1 MSFLSDIAEL
11 AKAGYKP
18 QDVKDLLNLS
28 KPQENLKTEVQPA
41 AGKTPP
47 AGGQPATGET
57 PPGGTGDSKNI
68 TEPDKGAASAPKAS
82 EQPDPEPDYKALYE
96 AEQEKVKA
104 LQIKNN
110 NADVSQNITVK
121 EEDLLEAIK
130 SFC

>member
-1 MSFLSDIAEL
+1 MSFLNDIAAL
-11 AKAGYKP
+11 AKAGYTP

-28 KPQENLKTEVQPA
+28 KPQENLKSEAQPA
-41 AGKTPP
+41 EQERAPRAEST
-47 AGGQPATGET
+47 QPHAE
-57 PPGGTGDSKNI
+57 SAQII
-68 TEPDKGAASAPKAS
+68 TEPDKGAETPPKES
-82 EQPDPEPDYKALYE
+82 SQPEPEPDYKALYE

-121 EEDLLEAIK
+121 ENDLLEAIK

>member
-1 MSFLSDIAEL
+1 MSFITDIAAL
-11 AKAGYKP
+11 AKAGYTP

-28 KPQENLKTEVQPA
+28 KPQENLKSEAQPA
-41 AGKTPP
+41 EQERTPH
-47 AGGQPATGET
+47 AESTQPHTE
-57 PPGGTGDSKNI
+57 SVQII
-68 TEPDKGAASAPKAS
+68 TEPDKGAASAPKES
-82 EQPDPEPDYKALYE
+82 EQPEPEPDYKALYE

-121 EEDLLEAIK
+121 ENDLLEAIK

>member
-1 MSFLSDIAEL
+1 MSFITDIAAL
-11 AKAGYKP
+11 AKAGYTP

-28 KPQENLKTEVQPA
+28 KPQENLKPEVQPA
-41 AGKTPP
+41 VS
-47 AGGQPATGET
+47 ET
-57 PPGGTGDSKNI
+57 PLAEVSQII
-68 TEPDKGAASAPKAS
+68 TEPDKGAETLPKES
-82 EQPDPEPDYKALYE
+82 SQPEPEPDYKALYE

-121 EEDLLEAIK
+121 ESDLLEAIK

>member
-1 MSFLSDIAEL
+1 MSFLNDIATL
-11 AKAGYKP
+11 AKAGYTA

-28 KPQENLKTEVQPA
+28 KPQENLKSEVQPV
-41 AGKTPP
+41 KN
-47 AGGQPATGET
+47 ET
-57 PPGGTGDSKNI
+57 PLAEVSQII
-68 TEPDKGAASAPKAS
+68 TEPDKGAEVSPKES
-82 EQPDPEPDYKALYE
+82 EQPEPEPDYKALYE

-121 EEDLLEAIK
+121 ENDLIDAIR

>member
-1 MSFLSDIAEL
+1 MSFISDIAAL
-11 AKAGYKP
+11 AKAGYTP

-28 KPQENLKTEVQPA
+28 KPQESLKSEVQPA
-41 AGKTPP
+41 AGV
-47 AGGQPATGET
+47 QPSTGET
-57 PPGGTGDSKNI
+57 PPAGDSKNI
-68 TEPDKGAASAPKAS
+68 TEPDKGAATPPKES
-82 EQPDPEPDYKALYE
+82 GQPEPEPDYKALYE

-121 EEDLLEAIK
+121 ESDLLEAIK

>member
-1 MSFLSDIAEL
+1 MSFITDIAAL
-11 AKAGYKP
+11 AKAGYTP

-28 KPQENLKTEVQPA
+28 KPQENLITEVQPA
-41 AGKTPP
+41 KS
-47 AGGQPATGET
+47 ET
-57 PPGGTGDSKNI
+57 PQEVVSQII
-68 TEPDKGAASAPKAS
+68 TEPDKGAEVLPKES
-82 EQPDPEPDYKALYE
+82 EQPEPEPDYKALYE

-121 EEDLLEAIK
+121 ENDLIDAIR